1 MDQMVTKTLAE
12 IYLKQGHL
20 QEAYEMY
27 KTLAERDPFDLD
39 VQRRME
45 ELGEELNPSPPLDFP
60 YPLSSEEKIR
70 HLEKW
75 LANIRKRRQ
84 S

>member
-20 QEAYEMY
+20 QEAYEIY

-39 VQRRME
+39 IQRRMD
-45 ELGEELNPSPPLDFP
+45 ELSEKLNPSPPADFP
-60 YPLSSEEKIR
+60 YPLSPEEKIR

-75 LANIRKRRQ
+75 LTNIRKRRQ